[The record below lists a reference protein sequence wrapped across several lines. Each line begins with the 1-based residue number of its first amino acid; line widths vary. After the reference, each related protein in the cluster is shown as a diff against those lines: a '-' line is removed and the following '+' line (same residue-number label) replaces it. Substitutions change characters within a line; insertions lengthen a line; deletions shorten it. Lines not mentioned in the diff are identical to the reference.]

1 MKKINKFLSLGL
13 MVLFS
18 LSILVGCNTSK
29 KEEAKA
35 PEEKTSIEIVVPD
48 GLPAISIVKMI
59 KEKPEII
66 MLNKEFNI
74 ADDLQKSIILTEC
87 INKYRYILLFFT
99 A

>member
-1 MKKINKFLSLGL
+1 MKKLNKFLSLGL

-29 KEEAKA
+29 KEDAKA

-59 KEKPEII
+59 KEKPEI
-66 MLNKEFNI
+66 MKGLEYKLFNSKGI
-74 ADDLQKSIILTEC
+74 RCFS
-87 INKYRYILLFFT
+87 F
-99 A
+99 

>member
-1 MKKINKFLSLGL
+1 MKKLNKFLSLVL

-59 KEKPEII
+59 KEKPEIMKGLDI
-66 MLNKEFNI
+66 NYSIVKGSDALVSSFLEVLHPTNI
-74 ADDLQKSIILTEC
+74 LS
-87 INKYRYILLFFT
+87 F
-99 A
+99 